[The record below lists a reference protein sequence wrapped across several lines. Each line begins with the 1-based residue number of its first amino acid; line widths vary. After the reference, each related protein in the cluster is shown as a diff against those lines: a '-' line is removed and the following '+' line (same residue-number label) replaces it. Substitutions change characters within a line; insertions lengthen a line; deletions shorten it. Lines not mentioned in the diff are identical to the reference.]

1 MTVISKLSDS
11 EVQSWLSSVPGWSL
25 DRGKLFR
32 EFKFANFV
40 EAFAFM
46 TKIAAVAEQQGHRP
60 EWFNV
65 YDTLRVHL
73 STHDAGGISTRDF
86 QLAAAMNA
94 HFA

>member
-1 MTVISKLSDS
+1 VALLGAGL
-11 EVQSWLSSVPGWSL
+11 EPRSW
-25 DRGKLFR
+25 
-32 EFKFANFV
+32 
-40 EAFAFM
+40 
-46 TKIAAVAEQQGHRP
+46 QGHHP

-73 STHDAGGISTRDF
+73 STRDAGGISTRDF